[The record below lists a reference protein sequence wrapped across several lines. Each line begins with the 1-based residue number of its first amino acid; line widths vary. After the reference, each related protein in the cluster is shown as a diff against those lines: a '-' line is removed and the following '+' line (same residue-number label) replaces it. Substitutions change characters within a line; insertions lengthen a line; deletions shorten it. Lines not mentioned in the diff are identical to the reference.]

1 MQVPTTIVTDIAS
14 STASVFAGSL
24 PLIIILF
31 GVGIT
36 FYIIRNIV
44 SLLPKG

>member
-1 MQVPTTIVTDIAS
+1 MTIPSTIVSDIAS
-14 STASVFAGSL
+14 STSAIFGGSL

-31 GVGIT
+31 GISIAFFIV
-36 FYIIRNIV
+36 RHLV

>member
-1 MQVPTTIVTDIAS
+1 MVVPTSIVTDIAS
-14 STASVFAGSL
+14 STASVLSGSL

-36 FYIIRNIV
+36 FFVVKSLIV
-44 SLLPKG
+44 LLPKG